1 MKNNKNALAKLS
13 AKPKNK
19 KVLVQQNW
27 AKLEKWISVK
37 GLKVVLILE
46 GDENKTAKNFIKK
59 LNNWSINKSIV
70 RRVNMKKV
78 ISKKLTGL
86 A

>member
-46 GDENKTAKNFIKK
+46 GDDLKGINQTFDPKGKYISLMKAETKT
-59 LNNWSINKSIV
+59 
-70 RRVNMKKV
+70 
-78 ISKKLTGL
+78 
-86 A
+86 